1 MLGKAASIIR
11 PKNGDKCTTVSPTPS
26 KPPMIMIVWGSVFAG
41 VVAWLAVTVMKLQRQ
56 MMILEGL
63 IATKKG
69 SDARRPI
76 GGMPPAQQPSNQA
89 NPLDGALGQL
99 FGRRAPSRKPHPS
112 RPWPPKQPVRRSQP
126 PTQPAPKPPPQKSL
140 E

>member
-1 MLGKAASIIR
+1 
-11 PKNGDKCTTVSPTPS
+11 
-26 KPPMIMIVWGSVFAG
+26 
-41 VVAWLAVTVMKLQRQ
+41 

-126 PTQPAPKPPPQKSL
+126 PPQPAPKPPPQKSL
-140 E
+140 EEIDDGEEDDINSDDERVQEILPKMETVEEGEEDEDEEVPN